1 MSHINIVLFIQIYSD
16 ICSYC
21 FFIRIY
27 LDIGYWINMNVTP
40 WEVYSCCQF
49 PLLSVSS
56 HLSFL
61 SGDSR
66 RQRWDV
72 SLTRSL
78 WHSTLL
84 HPIFHLFPIFHSF
97 PIPPFSQ
104 FSTQHQMFPPFQMF
118 QVKWLLTK
126 EKIHSKYS
134 LIFSILSYLVLSYI
148 Q

>member
-1 MSHINIVLFIQIYSD
+1 MNDTLWQV
-16 ICSYC
+16 
-21 FFIRIY
+21 Y
-27 LDIGYWINMNVTP
+27 LH
-40 WEVYSCCQF
+40 CQF

-66 RQRWDV
+66 QQAAALRRVFD
-72 SLTRSL
+72 SF
-78 WHSTLL
+78 
-84 HPIFHLFPIFHSF
+84 IMAFHSF

-134 LIFSILSYLVLSYI
+134 LKFGILSHAVFPHFQYSLIFSNPSYSVFPYVYYSLMFSVQFSLIFPSSTSVNSF
-148 Q
+148 